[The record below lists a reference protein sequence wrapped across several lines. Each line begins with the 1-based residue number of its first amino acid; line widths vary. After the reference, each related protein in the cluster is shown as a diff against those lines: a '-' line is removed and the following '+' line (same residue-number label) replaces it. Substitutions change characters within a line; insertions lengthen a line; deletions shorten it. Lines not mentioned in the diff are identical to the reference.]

1 MILKQELVTKIK
13 DYFDL
18 NIYETKVWLALL
30 GKGTASAG
38 EIATL
43 SGVPRSRTYDVLES
57 LEKKGFAI
65 IKLGKPVKY
74 LGVKPKAI
82 LEKLKN
88 NVRKDAEDK
97 ITILSN
103 IKESSEFSEL
113 ENLYNTGI
121 SPVKREDI
129 SAALKGRSNITN
141 YLKEILEDA
150 EKEVIICTSAEEI
163 KLKLGLFAETI
174 TLLKKANIKIKMALY
189 GENFLINQIVAK
201 LKIKIFPIKINAKFF
216 IVDRKEVL
224 FYLSNEKG
232 KDDTAIWLNSDFF
245 SEAFA
250 TLFEKA
256 LEEKGEK

>member
-1 MILKQELVTKIK
+1 MLIKQEMINKIK

-38 EIATL
+38 EIASM

-74 LGVKPKAI
+74 LGVKPKII

-97 ITILSN
+97 ISN
-103 IKESSEFSEL
+103 LLNIRKTNEFSEL
-113 ENLYNTGI
+113 ENLYNVGI
-121 SPVKREDI
+121 DPVKREDV
-129 SAALKGRSNITN
+129 SAAIRGRSNITN
-141 YLKEILEDA
+141 YLREIIENA
-150 EKEVIICTSAEEI
+150 SKEVILCTNADEVRM
-163 KLKLGLFAETI
+163 KLGLFI
-174 TLLKKANIKIKMALY
+174 QTLEVLKKANIKIKMALS
-189 GENFLINQIVAK
+189 GDTELINSLSDK
-201 LKIKIFPIKINAKFF
+201 LNVKIKKIDIDSKFF
-216 IVDRKEVL
+216 IIDRKEIL
-224 FYLSNEKG
+224 FYLSKTSS
-232 KDDTAIWLNSDFF
+232 KDDIAIWLNSPFF

-250 TLFEKA
+250 SMFEKG
-256 LEEKGEK
+256 L